1 MEATLCDIR
10 RAVLT
15 GKILKMDSAEIPSCK
30 WLVPSKMLTVFVSS
44 TFTDT
49 HVERNILLAIRSRLF
64 EEVRAYGI
72 QINLVDMRFGVKDEN
87 TLTHDTWTHC
97 AREIY
102 NCHEQSGGVYFLSL
116 QSHKYGYMPL
126 PKHLSEEE
134 YNKLALS
141 DDTEVR
147 SLIRDWYLADEN
159 AVPVRYTLRNLE
171 NIKND
176 DFWRYVIPKLRGA
189 MIGYMFDPN
198 TPTLLVGRSV
208 TEWETRLAMQLDPSK
223 VLWVH
228 RRFIDGP
235 PREKRD
241 WYEDT
246 DETTSVYLANLTA
259 EMTSRIPPQNVARVS
274 VTAEEYANEVKRLE
288 EDDSV
293 NEQSE
298 DASVS
303 VAGLSLDGKRGG
315 EGGYVDLWTRR
326 VEDLLRAEL
335 NRFKLQLDSWEKDGD
350 GLGLPGHVAAELLH
364 HAEITFKKCE
374 GFVGREDSLLCGM
387 QLLFPEL
394 QHGVCSSMTGMRQ
407 TASASNMP
415 APVVKPS
422 NVFGISLCVIGE
434 SGIGRYSY
442 VTFCMLC
449 AKYSSAVLYDGS
461 NSYSYSK
468 GKLVSWQ
475 CLPSRYT
482 ATWNRRSPSFQWWF
496 VSAGHHLAV

>member
-1 MEATLCDIR
+1 MKATLCDIR
-10 RAVLT
+10 RSILT
-15 GKILKMDSAEIPSCK
+15 GKNCTGKIDAGDVETPSCYK
-30 WLVPSKMLTVFVSS
+30 WAVPSKMLTVFVSS

-49 HVERNILLAIRSRLF
+49 HVERNILLAIRSRLL

-126 PKHLSEEE
+126 PKHVSEEE

-147 SLIRDWYLADEN
+147 SLIREWYLADEN
-159 AVPVRYTLRNLE
+159 AVPARYTLRNLE
-171 NIKND
+171 TMEND
-176 DFWRYVIPKLRGA
+176 DFWKNVIPKLRGA
-189 MIGYMFDPN
+189 MVGYMFDSD

-208 TEWETRLAMQLDPSK
+208 TEWETRLALQLDPSK

-228 RRFIDGP
+228 RQFVDGP
-235 PREKRD
+235 PDEKRYL
-241 WYEDT
+241 YEDT

-259 EMTSRIPPQNVARVS
+259 EMTSRIPPHNVASVS
-274 VTAEEYANEVKRLE
+274 VTAEEYAIEVKRLE
-288 EDDSV
+288 EANGG

-298 DASVS
+298 EDVGVS

-315 EGGYVDLWTRR
+315 EGGYVDLWTGQ
-326 VEDLLRAEL
+326 VEDLLRVEL
-335 NRFKLQLDSWEKDGD
+335 NRFKLLLDSWERDGH

-364 HAEITFKKCE
+364 HAEITFKKCDS
-374 GFVGREDSLLCGM
+374 FVGREDCLLRGM

-394 QHGVCSSMTGMRQ
+394 QHIACSSMAGMRK
-407 TASASNMP
+407 TASVSNMP
-415 APVVKPS
+415 APVVVPG

-434 SGIGRYSY
+434 SGIGRHSY
-442 VTFCMLC
+442 VTRCMLC
-449 AKYSSAVLYDGS
+449 AGLCCSMALTFTLSHRE
-461 NSYSYSK
+461 N
-468 GKLVSWQ
+468 
-475 CLPSRYT
+475 CLHGN
-482 ATWNRRSPSFQWWF
+482 AC
-496 VSAGHHLAV
+496 